1 MEIEYS
7 QEVKGKVHAYRFDA
21 WEKAAIASGLE
32 RAIEIREKQV
42 NRIKNH
48 PKNEGQ
54 VTFQVQVENIEDEI
68 EKLNDIIEE
77 FTNG

>member
-7 QEVKGKVHAYRFDA
+7 QEVKGKVYAYRFEA
-21 WEKAAIASGLE
+21 WEMAAIAAGLVRE
-32 RAIEIREKQV
+32 VDKRMKRIE
-42 NRIKNH
+42 RIKNH

-54 VTFQVQVENIEDEI
+54 VTFQLQVEVIEDEI
-68 EKLNDIIEE
+68 AKLNDIIEE